1 MELGGIRRRRK
12 RGFYEKQKKEETKV
26 FFKPVAP
33 AAGCPVAA
41 AVWGEEIQFNSM
53 EGEYGREYQI

>member
-12 RGFYEKQKKEETKV
+12 RGFYEKQKKEETKGYL
-26 FFKPVAP
+26 KPVAP

-41 AVWGEEIQFNSM
+41 AV
-53 EGEYGREYQI
+53 